1 MNINIPD
8 KISKFF
14 VLIGL
19 ILIGFSFYDND
30 SSEKNY
36 FTKIDK
42 YNEIKDSSSIC
53 KLVIED
59 KLENI
64 KRISKNLSTKYD
76 VENPIMIN
84 KDSSITFS
92 RTLSGN
98 ELKIIVSD
106 SINKLW
112 ENFRIFEFRDKVMDQ
127 KLDSFSNI
135 LESEKKLNASYHKF
149 NNQLENFGFV
159 FFIIGLFMWVLDE
172 PDAKKKN
179 LEKLNEKIYP
189 YCQSCGK
196 SFTSVRKYG
205 KEIEGTDNLAFCFEC
220 YDQGTFIDNE
230 TTKEEFLEK
239 ANVEIK
245 NKNWFAKKI
254 LKSRFNDLERW
265 NKNKY

>member
-8 KISKFF
+8 KIFKFF

-36 FTKIDK
+36 FSKIDK
-42 YNEIKDSSSIC
+42 YNEIKDSSLIC
-53 KLVIED
+53 KLVVND

-64 KRISKNLSTKYD
+64 KRISKNLSTKYN
-76 VENPIMIN
+76 VENPIMIS
-84 KDSSITFS
+84 KDSTFRFI

-98 ELKIIVSD
+98 EQKVIVSD
-106 SINKLW
+106 SIDKLW
-112 ENFRIFEFRDKVMDQ
+112 ENLRSFEFRDKVMDQ
-127 KLDSFSNI
+127 KLESFSTI
-135 LESEKKLNASYHKF
+135 LASEKELNATYHKF
-149 NNQLENFGFV
+149 NKQLEIFGWI
-159 FFIIGLFMWVLDE
+159 FFMLGLLMWVIDE
-172 PDAKKKN
+172 PHVKKSN

-205 KEIEGTDNLAFCFEC
+205 KEMEGTDNLAFCFEC
-220 YDQGTFIDNE
+220 YYQGTFIDNE
-230 TTKEEFLEK
+230 ITKEEFLEK
-239 ANVEIK
+239 ANFEIK
-245 NKNWFAKKI
+245 NMNYFAKKI
-254 LKSRFNDLERW
+254 LKSRFNNLDRW